1 MAAEVEA
8 GAAMAVEAPR
18 MEAEVAVPHMV
29 AEETLEAA
37 ADRTDTKQQ
46 SKSSSPSQNWAG
58 LFFRW

>member
-46 SKSSSPSQNWAG
+46 SNSSSPSQNWGG